1 MSDTKLPEGFDW
13 RRITPE
19 DSPRTPEDLF
29 EDLNYLNLSKAD
41 LSVGDPA
48 FLFSGEVYDF
58 SSGRKESTGER
69 FDLETRFQHKPV
81 ALILVPIPDRLFGP
95 RWGPLTALRR
105 LFRSKWTSMSST
117 SARSTPRMVGRCER
131 TSRKVCSSRSTV
143 VFPNASRWGRRV
155 CKRLGFGPSRWSMR
169 WSS

>member
-1 MSDTKLPEGFDW
+1 MVLFQSLEALENSFMSDTKLPEGFDW

-19 DSPRTPEDLF
+19 DSPSTPEDLF

-81 ALILVPIPDRLFGP
+81 ALILVPIPDRLFEFS
-95 RWGPLTALRR
+95 WNSCT
-105 LFRSKWTSMSST
+105 KYT
-117 SARSTPRMVGRCER
+117 
-131 TSRKVCSSRSTV
+131 
-143 VFPNASRWGRRV
+143 N
-155 CKRLGFGPSRWSMR
+155 LGSVR
-169 WSS
+169 

>member
-48 FLFSGEVYDF
+48 FFF
-58 SSGRKESTGER
+58 PER
-69 FDLETRFQHKPV
+69 CTISVVV
-81 ALILVPIPDRLFGP
+81 AKKVPERNLIWKRVFGINQS
-95 RWGPLTALRR
+95 L
-105 LFRSKWTSMSST
+105 
-117 SARSTPRMVGRCER
+117 
-131 TSRKVCSSRSTV
+131 
-143 VFPNASRWGRRV
+143 
-155 CKRLGFGPSRWSMR
+155 
-169 WSS
+169 